1 MFGFGA
7 GRARIIPS
15 GGTPYELGVV
25 QSASAEFKVDLKEL
39 RGPYRYPIAVAD
51 GKGTASGKVSFANLW
66 PPTLSEILAAAAP
79 TASPASTSVGQA
91 VINESGLI
99 ATHAYQLQQSTGL
112 AGASPFIVGS
122 EIVVVTVAG
131 SPYYYTRVTA
141 GGEAAASAT
150 APLAGK
156 YSITTTG
163 SAAPILQFITADN
176 GNTVSVTYLFTPTT
190 TNANAIVSLGQL
202 GMNTAPTFQLTLIG
216 TGKNYYS
223 NAAQQFIIVFNA
235 VLAPS
240 LKFDFKLDDF
250 TMLDLDYQAFIDAN
264 GNLGSLYFVSPDA

>member
-1 MFGFGA
+1 VFGFGA

-39 RGPYRYPIAVAD
+39 RGPYRYPQAVAD

-79 TASPASTSVGQA
+79 TQNPTASTTVGQA
-91 VINESGLI
+91 VINEVQPISGTHCTLTN
-99 ATHAYQLQQSTGL
+99 ATTYV
-112 AGASPFIVGS
+112 VGS
-122 EIVVVTVAG
+122 EIVVVTISGV
-131 SPYYYTRVTA
+131 PYYYTR
-141 GGEAAASAT
+141 GGSPAVASAT
-150 APLAGK
+150 APLAGV
-156 YSITTTG
+156 YSINTG
-163 SAAPILQFITADN
+163 TGVLTFASGDN
-176 GNTVSVTYLFTPTT
+176 GNNATITYLYSPTGNNG
-190 TNANAIVSLGQL
+190 NASIALSQL

-223 NAAQQFIIVFNA
+223 NATQQFIIVFNA

-250 TMLDLDYQAFIDAN
+250 TMMDLDYQAFIDGS
-264 GNLGSLYFVSPDA
+264 GNLGSLYFVAPDA

>member
-7 GRARIIPS
+7 GRARIIPF

-39 RGPYRYPIAVAD
+39 RSTYRYPVAVAD

-66 PPTLSEILAAAAP
+66 PPTLAEILSSTAP
-79 TASPASTSVGQA
+79 TQTGQQA
-91 VINESGLI
+91 AINEAQTIPSYPGPYTVTLTNA
-99 ATHAYQLQQSTGL
+99 ATMVA
-112 AGASPFIVGS
+112 GS
-122 EIVVVTVAG
+122 EIVVVTIAG
-131 SPYYYTRVTA
+131 VPYYYSRSVITA
-141 GGEAAASAT
+141 HASAT
-150 APLAGK
+150 NPLNGSYTISAGVLTFNVLDAGEA
-156 YSITTTG
+156 I
-163 SAAPILQFITADN
+163 
-176 GNTVSVTYLFTPTT
+176 SVTYLYTPAGT
-190 TNANAIVSLGQL
+190 ANATIALSQL
-202 GMNTAPTFQLTLIG
+202 GMNSSPTFQLTLIG

-223 NAAQQFIIVFNA
+223 NATQQFIIVFNA

-250 TMLDLDYQAFIDAN
+250 TMLDLDYQAFIDGS